1 MYVTVYNELV
11 KAYTILR
18 NRESERRYNESY
30 ETCTCVTKNGQKRKR
45 NPEYEK
51 TRKKVEEIRDLYPL
65 KLSEA
70 EPQQGDNY
78 VKV

>member
-51 TRKKVEEIRDLYPL
+51 LERKWKKSVICIHWNFWSWTTTRI
-65 KLSEA
+65 
-70 EPQQGDNY
+70 NY